1 MATLPPSGVAWASLY
16 EGAPYGP
23 TIDELLVDLKL
34 LPMPSEKV
42 AEIRGKLGVIVGSWW
57 QEIGQFIEPDTGL
70 EVEGV
75 VATLAR
81 TAQHLEE
88 AKAVLQAIGGGIQRA
103 DNVEAVNRIK
113 EMLSLNPAIGKLS
126 KAEDY
131 ISSACEIA
139 ETISQACH
147 AAAGMLG
154 SVKRKRGRKPYHWY
168 DGFVEVLWDIA
179 RENEIRTRLE
189 YDQYTRE
196 PKGRF
201 LELAEFFEKLL
212 PPEMRSPSRGSLV
225 KRLSG
230 PLKRFHKRHETKQ
243 QHADTDG

>member
-1 MATLPPSGVAWASLY
+1 MARLPPSGASWFALQ
-16 EGAPYGP
+16 EGVPFGP

-34 LPMPSEKV
+34 LPMPSERVK
-42 AEIRGKLGVIVGSWW
+42 EIRSKLGVVVGSWW
-57 QEIGQFIEPDTGL
+57 QQIGQFIEPDTGL

-88 AKAVLQAIGGGIQRA
+88 AKTVLQAIGVGIQRA
-103 DNVEAVNRIK
+103 DSVEAVNRIK

-126 KAEDY
+126 KAEEY

-147 AAAGMLG
+147 AAAWMLS
-154 SVKRKRGRKPYHWY
+154 SVKGKRGRPPHHWY
-168 DGFVEVLWDIA
+168 NEFTQILCDIA
-179 RENEIRTRLE
+179 CENGIKSSLE
-189 YDQYTRE
+189 NDRDTGK

-201 LELAEFFEKLL
+201 LELAEGFERLF
-212 PPEMRSPSRGSLV
+212 PREMRSPSREALA

-230 PLKRFHKRHETKQ
+230 PLRQIRTTSAKGRRKK
-243 QHADTDG
+243 